1 MSARSR
7 PPLLRFLGYV
17 RPHKWLI
24 AGASLCGVMKFTLP
38 LIFPLVLKYLT
49 DVLLVAGGP
58 SSAHAAEATNRWLE
72 GWCSS
77 VLRELPWLGS
87 GARGRLTVIG
97 LSVLSLYA
105 LLAVGSYYRSYLAGK
120 AGHRLIF
127 DLRYAL
133 YQHIQSMSHSFFDE
147 RRSGAIVA
155 RFVSDIQLAQNFVG
169 SALTNVW
176 MDGASL
182 GFVVWILFVLERR
195 LAWVALAVIPLYVL
209 IIRHYSPRIKAA
221 SQSVQ
226 EMIGDFSG
234 DLQEKIAGVG
244 VVKAFGR
251 EQQEA
256 ERFYRTSRDLFDLT
270 MTNVRL
276 SSGSQAATT
285 FLTSAAPLIV
295 VWAAGAMIL
304 GGTLSVGTMI
314 AVYAYLGSLYLPLHR
329 FSELSVV
336 ISNSL
341 AAMDRIFEFFD
352 IRPEVAEAPDAA
364 RLPPASGRIE
374 FRDVTFRYAGR
385 DNHRPALRHVGLR
398 IEPGETIAIV
408 GRSGAGKSTLVS
420 LLPRFYDVGEGA
432 VLVDDVDVRAVTLAS
447 LRDQIGIVPQD
458 PILFSGTL
466 RENLL
471 YAKPTAGEAELAA
484 AMAAANVSEF
494 IRQLPDGD
502 LTLVGERGVRLSGG
516 QRQRI
521 AIARAFLKDPP
532 ILILDE
538 ATSALDSES
547 ENLIH
552 DALRRLMVG
561 RTTLIIAHRL
571 STVMNA
577 DRIVVI
583 ESGEVCEIG
592 AHAVLLARGGVYSQL
607 YEEQFRHFSE
617 TPAGDEPVRQGAA
630 GSH

>member
-1 MSARSR
+1 
-7 PPLLRFLGYV
+7 
-17 RPHKWLI
+17 
-24 AGASLCGVMKFTLP
+24 
-38 LIFPLVLKYLT
+38 
-49 DVLLVAGGP
+49 
-58 SSAHAAEATNRWLE
+58 
-72 GWCSS
+72 
-77 VLRELPWLGS
+77 
-87 GARGRLTVIG
+87 
-97 LSVLSLYA
+97 
-105 LLAVGSYYRSYLAGK
+105 
-120 AGHRLIF
+120 
-127 DLRYAL
+127 
-133 YQHIQSMSHSFFDE
+133 
-147 RRSGAIVA
+147 
-155 RFVSDIQLAQNFVG
+155 
-169 SALTNVW
+169 
-176 MDGASL
+176 
-182 GFVVWILFVLERR
+182 
-195 LAWVALAVIPLYVL
+195 
-209 IIRHYSPRIKAA
+209 
-221 SQSVQ
+221 
-226 EMIGDFSG
+226 
-234 DLQEKIAGVG
+234 
-244 VVKAFGR
+244 
-251 EQQEA
+251 
-256 ERFYRTSRDLFDLT
+256 
-270 MTNVRL
+270 
-276 SSGSQAATT
+276 
-285 FLTSAAPLIV
+285 
-295 VWAAGAMIL
+295 
-304 GGTLSVGTMI
+304 
-314 AVYAYLGSLYLPLHR
+314 
-329 FSELSVV
+329 
-336 ISNSL
+336 
-341 AAMDRIFEFFD
+341 
-352 IRPEVAEAPDAA
+352 
-364 RLPPASGRIE
+364 
-374 FRDVTFRYAGR
+374 
-385 DNHRPALRHVGLR
+385 
-398 IEPGETIAIV
+398 
-408 GRSGAGKSTLVS
+408 
-420 LLPRFYDVGEGA
+420 